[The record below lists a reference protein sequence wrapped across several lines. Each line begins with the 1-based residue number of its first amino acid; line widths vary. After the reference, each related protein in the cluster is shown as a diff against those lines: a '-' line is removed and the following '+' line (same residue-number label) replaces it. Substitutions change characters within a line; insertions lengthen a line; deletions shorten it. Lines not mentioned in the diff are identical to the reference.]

1 VARGR
6 QAGSSRH
13 STASRRSSTTRD
25 SRGLPSSA
33 KKSKLDTARGL
44 ELQKDLKRLLRSA
57 DDVGDM
63 SKGQWVDEVAYTTN
77 WYDKSHH
84 DGKPWNL
91 DRVNGRLRADV
102 PADRKPGP
110 AARGRADAPRQLL
123 RVSRPSTTTS
133 PFPGGTAALHCAQV
147 PSSPLSVLSR
157 FTRSGAVP
165 SRRLARSYLVSRN
178 EPLSC

>member
-1 VARGR
+1 MARGR

-13 STASRRSSTTRD
+13 STASRRSSTTGA

-133 PFPGGTAALHCAQV
+133 PLPPAGLPRLVRSGPVLPPLGAVARHALRCR
-147 PSSPLSVLSR
+147 PLSS
-157 FTRSGAVP
+157 FGALLP
-165 SRRLARSYLVSRN
+165 RLA
-178 EPLSC
+178 